1 MARLLIGNFKGI
13 KGDKGEK
20 GDDGVIDSNSIISF
34 EDYTNSTPPP
44 TDMAL
49 GSIKTGKS
57 ISSLLSNIKALLMS
71 TLTTSK
77 LANNLNTNQEGFA
90 LDARMGKQLGDSVG
104 AINDTLTGLNSGAI
118 RVTPPDVPSVPGSW
132 ATLYELQITKP
143 GLYILIGHAGVIN
156 APANTMAHI
165 VWNHDGSKYTSFLA
179 STNTTANQ
187 GEVVKITSV
196 TAPITLKFQGWLPV
210 SLTFGNLLVEAVCL
224 KPY

>member
-104 AINDTLTGLNSGAI
+104 AINDTLTTVDSRFAYDQLASWTTAELTANTLKSANWNSYESLI
-118 RVTPPDVPSVPGSW
+118 FEYRVYNNVYATITVKTSYFAGTTPGSRVLFDRGSGI
-132 ATLYELQITKP
+132 TVEIYQNGTNQIKVVSSNTF
-143 GLYILIGHAGVIN
+143 
-156 APANTMAHI
+156 AN
-165 VWNHDGSKYTSFLA
+165 S
-179 STNTTANQ
+179 
-187 GEVVKITSV
+187 
-196 TAPITLKFQGWLPV
+196 
-210 SLTFGNLLVEAVCL
+210 NLFVYGFI
-224 KPY
+224 KK

>member
-77 LANNLNTNQEGFA
+77 LANNLSTNQEGFA

-104 AINDTLTGLNSGAI
+104 AINDTL
-118 RVTPPDVPSVPGSW
+118 PSRS
-132 ATLYELQITKP
+132 K
-143 GLYILIGHAGVIN
+143 
-156 APANTMAHI
+156 I
-165 VWNHDGSKYTSFLA
+165 VDYKT
-179 STNTTANQ
+179 Q
-187 GEVVKITSV
+187 TSV
-196 TAPITLKFQGWLPV
+196 TNCTCSHFKYLKFGNILFFTASFAATIETPSTYAIRFTLPYAVRDAEASIFSTMASGGGANDVVAYGNINSNSVTVNIHGTHATGYVFYVQGYV
-210 SLTFGNLLVEAVCL
+210 FCDD
-224 KPY
+224 

>member
-77 LANNLNTNQEGFA
+77 LANNLSTNQEGFA
-90 LDARMGKQLGDSVG
+90 LDARMGKQLGESVG
-104 AINDTLTGLNSGAI
+104 AINERLAKNEFTITPNTNYVVEDNLKTLRRINKRCDVSLMVKYNGGNFVAGAYYH
-118 RVTPPDVPSVPGSW
+118 V
-132 ATLYELQITKP
+132 ATFDEHPTK
-143 GLYILIGHAGVIN
+143 N
-156 APANTMAHI
+156 A
-165 VWNHDGSKYTSFLA
+165 YLA
-179 STNTTANQ
+179 SN
-187 GEVVKITSV
+187 V
-196 TAPITLKFQGWLPV
+196 TVNGSGGGVGVSSAYIAPDGKLYLATGATIL
-210 SLTFGNLLVEAVCL
+210 N
-224 KPY
+224 PYFFISGHFFVA

>member
-104 AINDTLTGLNSGAI
+104 AINDSLNNIAEYGHTDAVSGSVAASTWTPLQSVTLTKGTYILTGKMQVSPSSTGGVFAIRFGHESEYVSQVYHATFGMALEKTSHIIVGDEPVVVTLTGYATIVSNYNSVRI
-118 RVTPPDVPSVPGSW
+118 RW
-132 ATLYELQITKP
+132 LK
-143 GLYILIGHAGVIN
+143 IN
-156 APANTMAHI
+156 KN
-165 VWNHDGSKYTSFLA
+165 
-179 STNTTANQ
+179 
-187 GEVVKITSV
+187 
-196 TAPITLKFQGWLPV
+196 
-210 SLTFGNLLVEAVCL
+210 
-224 KPY
+224 